1 MKLRLVF
8 TLIGFGVGMWFGIN
22 IGKGNALYDN
32 PLNDPDVL
40 EEAHDSAD
48 EQGLID
54 QGKDYLD
61 DKKQQ
66 VKEKVKEVVDEM

>member
-1 MKLRLVF
+1 MKLLLIF
-8 TLIGFGVGMWFGIN
+8 TLAGFVVGMWFGIN

-32 PLNDPDVL
+32 PLSDPGII

-48 EQGLID
+48 DQGLID
-54 QGKDYLD
+54 QGKEYLD

-66 VKEKVKEVVDEM
+66 VKEKVKNMVDDL